1 MKKDEFNI
9 TKRNV
14 VFMVENKEKVELVD
28 EELDKVNG
36 GNNTS
41 TAQSLIEEFE
51 SRIEQN
57 SSQSFT
63 SKKNQGTSIDFIV
76 PIGRKN

>member
-1 MKKDEFNI
+1 
-9 TKRNV
+9 
-14 VFMVENKEKVELVD
+14 MVENKEKVELID

-41 TAQSLIEEFE
+41 TAQSMIEEFE

-57 SSQSFT
+57 SNQNIPSS
-63 SKKNQGTSIDFIV
+63 KNQGTSIDFIV
-76 PIGRKN
+76 PTGRKNQD